1 MNNTPL
7 RRLIVVALFFF
18 TLACSAGFAAQT
30 KPSSSVSQPYNLTQE
45 ILDHKDKVEWRPA
58 TNPGLPPEVCSLLK
72 ACSGDSAALKF
83 YTLPP
88 ATIDGRKVG
97 RAIFLTSVKG
107 KDALIVE
114 HQTRS
119 DAYFFLLGPDGNF
132 QKAVYLEQGKPFYL
146 IANELAQPTFD
157 KDKKDWHDWASKLGT
172 AHK

>member
-1 MNNTPL
+1 MNNAPL
-7 RRLIVVALFFF
+7 RRLIFVALFFF
-18 TLACSAGFAAQT
+18 TLARSAGFAAQT

-132 QKAVYLEQGKPFYL
+132 QKAVYYEQGKPFYL

-157 KDKKDWHDWASKLGT
+157 KDKKDWHDWSSKLGT

>member
-1 MNNTPL
+1 M
-7 RRLIVVALFFF
+7 
-18 TLACSAGFAAQT
+18 LASSAGLAAQT
-30 KPSSSVSQPYNLTQE
+30 KPPSSASQPYNLNQE

-58 TNPGLPPEVCSLLK
+58 ANPGLPPEVCNLLK
-72 ACSGDSAALKF
+72 ACSGDNSTLKF

-97 RAIFLTSVKG
+97 RAVYLTNVKG
-107 KDALIVE
+107 KDTLILE

-119 DAYFFLLGPDGNF
+119 DAYFFLLGPDGSF

-157 KDKKDWHDWASKLGT
+157 KDRKDWQDWASKLGA